1 MDIAYPA
8 RIVQNPFHER
18 GLSRVYMRRHADV
31 ALVLQ
36 LAAVGLR

>member
-1 MDIAYPA
+1 MDIAYMA
-8 RIVQNPFHER
+8 RIVQNRFHER

-36 LAAVGLR
+36 MAAVRVR